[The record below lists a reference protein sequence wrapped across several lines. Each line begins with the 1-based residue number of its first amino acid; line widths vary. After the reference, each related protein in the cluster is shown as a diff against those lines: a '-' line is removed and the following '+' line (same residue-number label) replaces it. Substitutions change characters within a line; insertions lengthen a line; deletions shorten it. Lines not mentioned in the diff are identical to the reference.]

1 MSAIIVGII
10 IIIIII
16 IISIERV
23 QENYHHIQ
31 QLYYHDW

>member
-10 IIIIII
+10 SIS
-16 IISIERV
+16 ISIERV

-31 QLYYHDW
+31 QLYYHD

>member
-1 MSAIIVGII
+1 MSAIIVG
-10 IIIIII
+10 III